1 MEHETKQKM
10 NNKNDNN
17 TSKFTLLEIS
27 LSEIRINSSRV
38 RFNLGEVDRVLCQF

>member
-17 TSKFTLLEIS
+17 LSKFTVLKIN
-27 LSEIRINSSRV
+27 LSKVRINSSRV
-38 RFNLGEVDRVLCQF
+38 RFSLGKVGRVLCQF